1 MKLKNF
7 TLAKPVGR
15 KERIHK
21 REKGEKRLEVEEK
34 KRGKQ
39 ERSINV
45 GGKNCEKSFSK

>member
-21 REKGEKRLEVEEK
+21 REKGERRLEGEEK

>member
-7 TLAKPVGR
+7 PLVMRVGR

-21 REKGEKRLEVEEK
+21 REKGERRLEGG
-34 KRGKQ
+34 RGKQ

-45 GGKNCEKSFSK
+45 GGKNCEKCFSK